1 MKNKKIKKPPF
12 LPRRGAKPKPFFT
25 LCPRE
30 VSEGG
35 AATGCTCTQRNSHWL
50 LVPTEAEISARKSDR
65 FASAPASPRSLLQ
78 ARRDAGDEQDSRER
92 KEQQASS
99 KVPIQDPSSS
109 SPFNSIQFLPTIL
122 PHLSFMQAAGE
133 SRQLKRIVKNKKMG
147 TTQRQLLLL
156 FFLSAVAPQVRAS
169 SFFPSS
175 ALSVSNPS
183 PSATYHCTT
192 PARQ

>member
-92 KEQQASS
+92 KEQQASC

-109 SPFNSIQFLPTIL
+109 SSFDSIQFLPTIP
-122 PHLSFMQAAGE
+122 PHLSFMQAAGRAVS
-133 SRQLKRIVKNKKMG
+133 SRG
-147 TTQRQLLLL
+147 
-156 FFLSAVAPQVRAS
+156 SSRARRWAARS
-169 SFFPSS
+169 SSSCSCSSSYSSSYLRSPRRSEPPFPPSS
-175 ALSVSNPS
+175 ALSESNPS
-183 PSATYHCTT
+183 P
-192 PARQ
+192 

>member
-92 KEQQASS
+92 KEQQASC

-109 SPFNSIQFLPTIL
+109 SSFDSIQFLPTIP
-122 PHLSFMQAAGE
+122 PHLSFMQAAGRAVS
-133 SRQLKRIVKNKKMG
+133 SRG
-147 TTQRQLLLL
+147 
-156 FFLSAVAPQVRAS
+156 SSRARRWAARS
-169 SFFPSS
+169 SSSCSCSSSYSSSYLRSPRRSEPPPFSPSS
-175 ALSVSNPS
+175 ALSESNPS
-183 PSATYHCTT
+183 P
-192 PARQ
+192 